1 MSAYIVDN
9 KTIFN
14 VIRGINKVYGGGSNY
29 QDLQTL
35 KDKAKN
41 NPEDL
46 FNELSELNNFS
57 ITERYGE
64 DHGMESNNQGFNN
77 AYHTEHINI
86 NNMQLLKS
94 LQNFSYQSCEGKA
107 IETKL
112 YKLLEHVEGQLAE
125 LIVRDLPEYNNANW
139 GS

>member
-35 KDKAKN
+35 KDKANN

-64 DHGMESNNQGFNN
+64 DHGMESNNQGL
-77 AYHTEHINI
+77 IMLI
-86 NNMQLLKS
+86 I
-94 LQNFSYQSCEGKA
+94 QS
-107 IETKL
+107 I
-112 YKLLEHVEGQLAE
+112 
-125 LIVRDLPEYNNANW
+125 
-139 GS
+139 